1 MHAIALAAAVIAT
14 SGCGGSEDRGS
25 IQQAIAATAEF
36 RYEAGEVYENLTM
49 ESCEP
54 NPALRRAVVLGS
66 EGEAIRAFERR
77 LRGTPLEFHLAVARN
92 DATRRIGANRG
103 CWADSDSE
111 FAKIHV
117 QMARDGVQG
126 GIQRL
131 EALAAEIADSLPV
144 VNAQAG
150 DAVEFRSDV
159 RRLVGVFWAP
169 CTMSSRAGNDEI
181 LAPARAEV
189 SRFRQRL
196 DGTAH
201 AIHFDLAW
209 ADAAYIWSITEVS
222 CDEPDTGPPAEL
234 RREALGEIRRQIAEL
249 EARLPAQPTRD
260 PST

>member
-92 DATRRIGANRG
+92 DATRRIGVNRG
-103 CWADSDSE
+103 CWADSDPD
-111 FAKIHV
+111 FARIHV
-117 QMARDGVQG
+117 QMARDGVRG
-126 GIQRL
+126 GVQRL
-131 EALAAEIADSLPV
+131 EALASELADSLPEMS
-144 VNAQAG
+144 ARA
-150 DAVEFRSDV
+150 DEAVEFRYQA
-159 RRLVGVFWAP
+159 RRFLEGFEAP
-169 CTMSSRAGNDEI
+169 CPMSSRAENVAI
-181 LAPARAEV
+181 LAPARAELQ
-189 SRFRQRL
+189 RFRQRL
-196 DGTAH
+196 DGTAY

-222 CDEPDTGPPAEL
+222 CVEPDTGPPAEL
-234 RREALGEIRRQIAEL
+234 RREALEEVRRQIAEL